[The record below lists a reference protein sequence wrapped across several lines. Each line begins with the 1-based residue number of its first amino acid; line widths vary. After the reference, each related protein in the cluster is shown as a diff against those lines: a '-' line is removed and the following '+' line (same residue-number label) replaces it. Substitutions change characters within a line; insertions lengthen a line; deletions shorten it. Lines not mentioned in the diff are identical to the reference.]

1 MNWAFLTQLVDR
13 WFVLRIKRVSDAD
26 VVVFLHSCAF
36 PSHDRPH
43 SV

>member
-26 VVVFLHSCAF
+26 VVVFFF
-36 PSHDRPH
+36 PG
-43 SV
+43 VFLQGGKA